1 MGERMPRHKVVSL
14 RGRSIVL
21 TGFLWKPQEEVK
33 RRIRRAG
40 GYVQDD
46 VSRTTDILIR
56 GRPNAQYKAADREMG
71 TKLLQVETLN
81 AQGHHVHLIWHDDL
95 HWLLTKRRPA
105 ICGRLRAARV
115 PTKASQ
121 SLGIPYVPVD
131 DLDLRTTASSIQ
143 RDLDAIERGLRGHA
157 ATQNA
162 LADAVSDAGLEPLSP
177 DARSPNYD
185 LAWYDGRGGFVVA
198 EVKSLNDSN
207 EAQQMRLGLG
217 QILDYQH
224 ALVNRA
230 RSITSV
236 LAVERRPRSKRW
248 LALCQAH
255 GVQLVWP
262 ATMYQ
267 LFSYPY
273 SKSRS
278 GRRSP

>member
-1 MGERMPRHKVVSL
+1 MPRHKVVSL

-40 GYVQDD
+40 GHIQED

-56 GRPNAQYKAADREMG
+56 GRPNTLYKAADREMG
-71 TKLLQVETLN
+71 TKLLEVEALD

-95 HWLLTKRRPA
+95 HWLLAKRRPA
-105 ICGRLRAARV
+105 ICGRLRAAQP
-115 PTKASQ
+115 PTKSGQ
-121 SLGIPYVPVD
+121 SLGFPYVPVD
-131 DLDLRTTASSIQ
+131 DLALRTTASHIQ

-177 DARSPNYD
+177 EAHAPNYD
-185 LAWYDGRGGFVVA
+185 LAWYDSQGGFVVA

-207 EAQQMRLGLG
+207 ETQQIRLGLG
-217 QILDYQH
+217 QVLDYQH
-224 ALVNRA
+224 TLTSRA
-230 RSITSV
+230 RSVTPV
-236 LAVERRPRSKRW
+236 LAVERRPRSKHW
-248 LALCQAH
+248 LALCRAH

-262 ATMYQ
+262 ATMHL
-267 LFSYPY
+267 LFSSPY
-273 SKSRS
+273 SKSGS
-278 GRRSP
+278 RRRRP